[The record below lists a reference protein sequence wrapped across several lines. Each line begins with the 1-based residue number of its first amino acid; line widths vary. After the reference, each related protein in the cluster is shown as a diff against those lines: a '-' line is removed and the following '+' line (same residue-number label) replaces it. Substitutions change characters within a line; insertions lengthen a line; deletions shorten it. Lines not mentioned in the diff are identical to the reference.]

1 MTTKAPRERIKTPL
15 GVACEA
21 IAAEV
26 TLGELS
32 PKLRFAMQ
40 LFGLECYRLG
50 ALDAAPVA
58 GDKPAAGNGSLR
70 TSTRPPRRPTMRRHK
85 H

>member
-1 MTTKAPRERIKTPL
+1 MTAKAPRERIQTPL
-15 GVACEA
+15 GVACAA

-32 PKLRFAMQ
+32 PKLRFAVQ
-40 LFGLECYRLG
+40 VFGLECYRLG
-50 ALDAAPVA
+50 ALDAAGVIV
-58 GDKPAAGNGSLR
+58 KPEANGSLR
-70 TSTRPPRRPTMRRHK
+70 TSARPTKRPTMRRHK